1 MELKLER
8 PLLFFDI
15 ESTGLS
21 VAKDSIIE
29 LSFVKVF
36 PDGEQRVKTWR
47 IRPWLY
53 VGETIERP
61 TKDGGKRLI
70 EGACQKP
77 IDPGA
82 EKVHGI
88 HDEDLKDCPRFC
100 DLAEEL
106 ASWVRDSDLAGFN
119 STKFDLPLL
128 AEEFERVEAYTNKKV
143 DVNLH
148 DKKMVDV
155 QSIYHQMEPRN
166 LKTAYKFY
174 CGGDLDNAHEA
185 EADTLATYEVLKAQL
200 DKYENLPNDVNVLS
214 NQFKVQTSIDY
225 AGRLAK
231 RWDDEIIITFGKHR
245 DKTAREVYMTEPSYF
260 SWIETGDFTLDT
272 KRQFRLLAEQY
283 KEERKKKEAELNK
296 PLDDEQL
303 AGGINRLA
311 NKYNADRNGGGT
323 LFG

>member
-29 LSFVKVF
+29 LSFVKIL

-47 IRPWLY
+47 IRPWIY
-53 VGETIERP
+53 AGEP
-61 TKDGGKRLI
+61 VDGTGTMKI
-70 EGACQKP
+70 PAKEGRQKK

-88 HDEDLKDCPRFC
+88 HDEDLRACPRFC

-106 ASWVRDSDLAGFN
+106 ASWVKDSDLAGFN

-128 AEEFERVEAYTNKKV
+128 AEEFERVTTYTTKKL
-143 DVNLH
+143 DINLH

-174 CGGDLDNAHEA
+174 CGGDLDKAHEA
-185 EADTLATYEVLKAQL
+185 EADTIATYEVLKAQL

-214 NQFKVQTSIDY
+214 NQFKAQNSLDY
-225 AGRLAK
+225 AGRLKWNEAN
-231 RWDDEIIITFGKHR
+231 EAVITFGKHIN
-245 DKTAREVYMTEPSYF
+245 KTAREVYRNEPSYF

-272 KRQFRLLAEQY
+272 KRQFRILKEQFRAESN
-283 KEERKKKEAELNK
+283 RPLN
-296 PLDDEQL
+296 DAQL
-303 AGGINRLA
+303 AGATNRLA
-311 NKYNADRNGGGT
+311 NKFNAGRNGGGT
-323 LFG
+323 LFD